1 MNPKTEKILLITG
14 IFFLI
19 LALGS
24 SVGYFFWSKMNEPQQ
39 IVGGDKDEHGCIG
52 SAGYTWCEAKNK
64 CLRIWEEKCTQ
75 ENNSKE
81 NPYEQYVNC
90 LNSAFDK
97 LYNQWREECLKCTD
111 PYYCL
116 GVQEKLDSKQNCID
130 LNKLNFKKFIEKNNV
145 NINDTEMLETSIIN
159 YMDQHDECLCKLIG
173 DPGYPFEKMITTF
186 QLEINSCSESYK
198 TIFSPTIN
206 DKWKIGQTYQ
216 IKWEPIDPSN
226 NVNIFLMDK
235 NITEGSASK
244 SWQVENISNTG
255 EYSFIVPQLPTG
267 NKYQFYISS
276 KEIMAYSD
284 LFEISN

>member
-1 MNPKTEKILLITG
+1 
-14 IFFLI
+14 
-19 LALGS
+19 
-24 SVGYFFWSKMNEPQQ
+24 
-39 IVGGDKDEHGCIG
+39 
-52 SAGYTWCEAKNK
+52 
-64 CLRIWEEKCTQ
+64 
-75 ENNSKE
+75 
-81 NPYEQYVNC
+81 
-90 LNSAFDK
+90 
-97 LYNQWREECLKCTD
+97 
-111 PYYCL
+111 
-116 GVQEKLDSKQNCID
+116 
-130 LNKLNFKKFIEKNNV
+130 
-145 NINDTEMLETSIIN
+145 
-159 YMDQHDECLCKLIG
+159 
-173 DPGYPFEKMITTF
+173 MITTF

>member
-75 ENNSKE
+75 ENN
-81 NPYEQYVNC
+81 
-90 LNSAFDK
+90 
-97 LYNQWREECLKCTD
+97 NQE
-111 PYYCL
+111 
-116 GVQEKLDSKQNCID
+116 
-130 LNKLNFKKFIEKNNV
+130 
-145 NINDTEMLETSIIN
+145 NINKQYII
-159 YMDQHDECLCKLIG
+159 I
-173 DPGYPFEKMITTF
+173 
-186 QLEINSCSESYK
+186 S
-198 TIFSPTIN
+198 SPTIN

-216 IKWEPIDPSN
+216 IKWQPIDPNN

-235 NITEGSASK
+235 NITEESASK

-255 EYSFIVPQLPTG
+255 EYSFTVPQLPIG

-276 KEIMAYSD
+276 KEINGYSN